1 MQSTNSDTRSSVQ
14 HGAVP
19 LVEVLRGGR
28 VESVHMGHAVIC
40 GPDGEIVDAWGDP
53 SAVIFP
59 RSSCKM
65 LQALPLLESGAADDL
80 TPAHLAL
87 VCASH
92 SGGAI
97 HTDLAAR
104 WLADLGLSDADMLC
118 GCHEPWDRD
127 ARDGLIR
134 SGAAP
139 CPLHNNC
146 SGKHTGFLM
155 LNQHLAGGADYV
167 AADHPVQRAILQAFE
182 EVTQETS
189 PGFGIDG
196 CSAPNFA
203 TSVTGLAR
211 AMATFAAANPEGDR
225 RERAAVRLHRA
236 MAAHPDLVAG
246 KGRACTDL
254 MRAMDGQ
261 ASIKF
266 GAEAVYVAMLPGKKL
281 GIALKIVDG
290 GARAAEAVMTALLIR
305 AGVLDARHPAALA
318 RLGGDMRNWQGL
330 TVGHVRTAAGFI

>member
-1 MQSTNSDTRSSVQ
+1 MQTPTSDTQPTVQ
-14 HGAVP
+14 QGAVP
-19 LVEVLRGGR
+19 MVEVLRGGR

-40 GPDGEIVDAWGDP
+40 GPDGAIVDAWGDP
-53 SAVIFP
+53 AAVIYP

-65 LQALPLLESGAADDL
+65 LQALPLMESGAADAL

-87 VCASH
+87 ACASH

-97 HTDLAAR
+97 HTELAAR

-118 GCHEPWDRD
+118 GCHEPWDRA

-155 LNQHLAGGADYV
+155 LNQHMGGAADYV
-167 AADHPVQRAILQAFE
+167 DPDHLVQRAILQAFE

-211 AMATFAAANPEGDR
+211 AMAMFAAANPEGDSR
-225 RERAAVRLHRA
+225 QRAAVRLHRA

-254 MRAMDGQ
+254 MHAMKGQ
-261 ASIKF
+261 ATIKF
-266 GAEAVYVAMLPGKKL
+266 GAEAVYVAILPGKKL

-290 GARAAEAVMTALLIR
+290 GARAAEAAMTALLIR
-305 AGVLDARHPAALA
+305 AGVLDASQPAALA
-318 RLGGDMRNWQGL
+318 RLNGEMRNWNGL
-330 TVGHVRTAAGFI
+330 NVGQVRAASGFA